1 VSNVEDLMIS
11 QIVPLIRTGQLSSVE
26 VVEAILRRI
35 DVLEASLHAWVT
47 IDREAVLTQARQRDE
62 ELRQSGPRGPLHGI
76 PVGCKDILYTAGL
89 KTTACSRMYADFV
102 PAYDAT
108 AVSRLKQAGAII
120 LGKTVCTEFAV
131 NDPPPTCN
139 AWNRA
144 HTPGGSSSGSAV
156 AVATQ
161 MCFATVDT
169 QTAGDILRPAAYNG
183 VVGFKPTYGRISR
196 YGVMP
201 VAWSLDTVGMLTR
214 SIEDAALLLQVLAGP
229 DPHDPSASSSPISDY
244 TASLATQH
252 RAPRLGLVRQY
263 FYEHADQEVRAH
275 TDQVVEALRQAG
287 AQIEEV
293 VLPIDLTLL
302 HAAHR
307 IIVSSECAAYHQER
321 FVSHPEDYGSKL
333 REFLELGMVTPV
345 VPYLQAQRLRQRFR
359 RTLQAAFE
367 RVDALLTPA
376 TPSVAP
382 ADHSTTGSPLL
393 QIPWTLCGFPTLA
406 LPSGLSA
413 KRMPLGLQFV
423 GQAFRE
429 ELLLT
434 AAHWC
439 ERALHL
445 QFVPPFEEERGEVSP
460 FPGDDESFSLG

>member
-1 VSNVEDLMIS
+1 MANVEHLMIS
-11 QIVPLIRTGQLSSVE
+11 QLAPLIRTGQLSSVE
-26 VVEAILRRI
+26 VVEALLRRI
-35 DVLEASLHAWVT
+35 DVLEARLHAWVT
-47 IDREAVLTQARQRDE
+47 IDRQAVLTQARQRDE
-62 ELRQSGPRGPLHGI
+62 ELRQSGPRGLLHGI
-76 PVGCKDILYTAGL
+76 PLGCKDILYTAGL
-89 KTTACSRMYADFV
+89 KTTACSQAYADFI

-183 VVGFKPTYGRISR
+183 IVGFKPTYGRISR
-196 YGVMP
+196 YGVIP

-229 DPHDPSASSSPISDY
+229 DPHDPSASHSPSADY
-244 TASLATQH
+244 PARLSARPH
-252 RAPRLGLVRQY
+252 APRLGLVRQY
-263 FYEHADQEVRAH
+263 FYEHADDEVRAH
-275 TDQVVEALRQAG
+275 TDQVVETLRQAG

-293 VLPIDLTLL
+293 VLPVDLTLL

-307 IIVSSECAAYHQER
+307 IMVSAECAAYHQER
-321 FVSHPEDYGSKL
+321 LITHPEEYGPKL

-359 RTLQAAFE
+359 RTLQAVFE

-382 ADHSTTGSPLL
+382 ADHSTTGSPIL

-413 KRMPLGLQFV
+413 KQLPLGLQFV

-429 ELLLT
+429 ERLLT

-445 QFVPPFEEERGEVSP
+445 QLVPPFEE
-460 FPGDDESFSLG
+460 

>member
-1 VSNVEDLMIS
+1 
-11 QIVPLIRTGQLSSVE
+11 VE
-26 VVEAILRRI
+26 VVEALLRRI
-35 DVLEASLHAWVT
+35 DALEARLHAWVT
-47 IDREAVLTQARQRDE
+47 IDRQAVLAQARQRDE
-62 ELRQSGPRGPLHGI
+62 ELRQSGPRGLLHGI
-76 PVGCKDILYTAGL
+76 PLGCKDILYTAGL
-89 KTTACSRMYADFV
+89 KTTACSRMYTDFI

-108 AVSRLKQAGAII
+108 AVSHLKQAGAII

-139 AWNRA
+139 AWNRV

-161 MCFATVDT
+161 MCCATVDT

-183 VVGFKPTYGRISR
+183 IVGFKPTYGRISR
-196 YGVMP
+196 YGVIP

-214 SIEDAALLLQVLAGP
+214 SVEDAALLLQVLAGP
-229 DPHDPSASSSPISDY
+229 DPHDPSASSSPVADY
-244 TASLATQH
+244 PARLKAQPH
-252 RAPRLGLVRQY
+252 APRLGLVRQY
-263 FYEHADQEVRAH
+263 FYEHADHEVRIH
-275 TDQVVEALRQAG
+275 TDQMVEALRQAG

-293 VLPIDLTLL
+293 ILPVDLTLL

-307 IIVSSECAAYHQER
+307 IMVSAECATYHQEQ
-321 FVSHPEDYGSKL
+321 FVSHRQDYGPRL

-345 VPYLQAQRLRQRFR
+345 VPYLQAQRLQQRFR
-359 RTLQAAFE
+359 RVLQAVFE

-376 TPSVAP
+376 APSVAP
-382 ADHSTTGSPLL
+382 ADRSTTGSPIL

-406 LPSGLSA
+406 LPCGLST
-413 KRMPLGLQFV
+413 KQLPLGLQFV

-429 ELLLT
+429 EQLLT

-445 QFVPPFEEERGEVSP
+445 QLVPPDVV
-460 FPGDDESFSLG
+460 